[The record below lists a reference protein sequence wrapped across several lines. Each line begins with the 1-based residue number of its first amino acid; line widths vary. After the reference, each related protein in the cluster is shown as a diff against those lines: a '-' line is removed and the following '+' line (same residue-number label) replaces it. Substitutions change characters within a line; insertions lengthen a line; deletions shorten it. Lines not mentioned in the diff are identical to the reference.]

1 MSNITTALLDFLM
14 GLMRDPNAAA
24 EFRGDPDGALTNAG
38 LNGICAADVDAVLPV
53 ALDFSPVGNREYDT
67 GGNSIDS
74 SASGGA
80 WGGGGGGGGGGWGG
94 GGGGGGHH
102 GGGKGDWGGH
112 GGGKGDYDMAVQ
124 KIMSVVNNYSYI
136 DDRDV
141 INDQSTN
148 TNIWA
153 EDSIVGVNNEVEN
166 TSTNVGDGSI
176 VATTGGTVIAGN
188 TEYDLEVDIED
199 SFNEENEL
207 EIEDSFND
215 NSDNSTT
222 NVAVDSFNTDNST
235 DNSTEIEDS
244 FNTDVEIEDS
254 FNETDTE
261 VDVEIEDSFNTDNS
275 TEIDVEIEDSFNED
289 NSVDNSTNTDV
300 EVDIEDS
307 FNDNE
312 IGNTDNSVEVEDSFN
327 DNNIE
332 SGPGD
337 LNETNVDVE
346 VEVEDS
352 FNTETDI
359 EDSFQVNDNAVETGP
374 GDQIAD
380 NEVDLA
386 LSSTGRFGPAHFRCA
401 GPNPLFV
408 WLNRRTSNG
417 ECNGAATHRTRRP
430 RHRPGG
436 RRRPARPPETPR
448 ADPRPPA

>member
-14 GLMRDPNAAA
+14 GLLRDPEAAA

-80 WGGGGGGGGGGWGG
+80 WGGGGGGGGGWGGGGGGGWGG
-94 GGGGGGHH
+94 GGGRHDGGGKGDWGGHH
-102 GGGKGDWGGH
+102 GGGKGD
-112 GGGKGDYDMAVQ
+112 YDVAVQ

-141 INDQSTN
+141 VNDQSTN

-235 DNSTEIEDS
+235 DNSTEVD
-244 FNTDVEIEDS
+244 IEDS
-254 FNETDTE
+254 FNEETEIE
-261 VDVEIEDSFNTDNS
+261 VDIEDSFNEDSYNDE
-275 TEIDVEIEDSFNED
+275 TEIEVDIEDSFNED
-289 NSVDNSTNTDV
+289 NSVDNSTNTDI

-307 FNDNE
+307 FQVNDSFQ
-312 IGNTDNSVEVEDSFN
+312 DNSDNSTEVEVEESFN
-327 DNNIE
+327 GNNLE

-337 LNETNVDVE
+337 LTEVE
-346 VEVEDS
+346 VEVEVEES
-352 FNTETDI
+352 FNEETEI

-374 GDQIAD
+374 GDQVAD

-386 LSSTGRFGPAHFRCA
+386 L
-401 GPNPLFV
+401 
-408 WLNRRTSNG
+408 
-417 ECNGAATHRTRRP
+417 
-430 RHRPGG
+430 
-436 RRRPARPPETPR
+436 
-448 ADPRPPA
+448 